1 MDDGGSWIA
10 MVFRIP
16 LGPFERDIVTV
27 LFWNVGIHNAGNYI
41 LCNYYNFNENYISNF
56 F

>member
-16 LGPFERDIVTV
+16 LGPFERDTVTV
-27 LFWNVGIHNAGNYI
+27 LFWNVNI
-41 LCNYYNFNENYISNF
+41 YNMLEVTSSTSI
-56 F
+56 